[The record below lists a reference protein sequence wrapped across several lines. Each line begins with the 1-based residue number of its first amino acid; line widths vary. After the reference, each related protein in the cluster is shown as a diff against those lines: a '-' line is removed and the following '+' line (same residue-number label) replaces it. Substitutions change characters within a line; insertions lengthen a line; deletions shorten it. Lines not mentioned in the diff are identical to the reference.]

1 MRIALAV
8 LALAA
13 PVARADEAAPP
24 AAPPPAE
31 KPPAETYDPAADGGP
46 NYFAAPRGRDIV
58 IESREDRS
66 TSNITLLAA
75 LGGAGAVA
83 GAIGVYFNLDA
94 RSASAEV
101 SANKF
106 TGLVWSE
113 ERQDAVDRA
122 NRSSTLAGVFYGIGG
137 ALLLATA
144 ITYIVTE
151 PPTEKILIRPHRNSK
166 PQPVVAPTEGG
177 ALVGGSWRF

>member
-1 MRIALAV
+1 MRTALAV

-13 PVARADEAAPP
+13 PTVARADEPAPP
-24 AAPPPAE
+24 APPPE
-31 KPPAETYDPAADGGP
+31 TPPATETHDPAADGGP
-46 NYFAAPRGRDIV
+46 TYFAAPRGRDIV

-75 LGGAGAVA
+75 LGGAGAIT

-94 RSASAEV
+94 RSASDEV

-106 TGLVWSE
+106 TGEVWNE
-113 ERQDAVDRA
+113 ERQEAFDRA
-122 NRSSTLAGVFYGIGG
+122 NRSSALAGVFYGIGG

-151 PPTEKILIRPHRNSK
+151 PETEKILIRPHANSK
-166 PQPVVAPTEGG
+166 PQPLVAPTPGG
-177 ALVGGSWRF
+177 ALLGGSWRF